1 MNMGKN
7 MLSWPDTRLRTK
19 CWYFLLALLLTI
31 PAVGAATETHPNE
44 NPPNVPLA
52 SAEQI
57 AEAERAF
64 DEWISAYQ
72 EKDYGT
78 QWRLIH
84 PRIRTWYDKKR
95 WRNAMK
101 LSQRKGGELI
111 AVKKDRLEAIP
122 AGEIPC
128 TEMGHCYRK
137 DMQTVVIITTIEYG
151 KPPSPVQEYAIM
163 ANSDEGWRW
172 GGGTILKLPM
182 GETVVILNRRDERII
197 GTQ

>member
-1 MNMGKN
+1 
-7 MLSWPDTRLRTK
+7 MLPWPETHLRK
-19 CWYFLLALLLTI
+19 KRSYCLLALLLTM
-31 PAVGAATETHPNE
+31 PAVLAASEA
-44 NPPNVPLA
+44 NPKESPSRVPLA

-57 AEAERAF
+57 VEAERIF
-64 DEWISAYQ
+64 DEWVSAYQ
-72 EKDYGT
+72 AKDYGA

-101 LSQRKGGELI
+101 LSQRKGGELMVI
-111 AVKKDRLEAIP
+111 KKDRIEAIP
-122 AGEIPC
+122 AEEIPC

-151 KPPSPVQEYAIM
+151 EPPSPVQEYAIM

-182 GETVVILNRRDERII
+182 GETVVILNRRDERNI
-197 GTQ
+197 GSQ

>member
-1 MNMGKN
+1 M
-7 MLSWPDTRLRTK
+7 
-19 CWYFLLALLLTI
+19 CWYSLLGLLLTM
-31 PAVGAATETHPNE
+31 PAVHAGSEANPKETPSRV
-44 NPPNVPLA
+44 PPA

-57 AEAERAF
+57 AEAEGVF
-64 DEWISAYQ
+64 DEWILAYQ
-72 EKDYGT
+72 AKDYGA

-95 WRNAMK
+95 WRNAMQ
-101 LSQRKGGELI
+101 LSQRKGGELVVI
-111 AVKKDRLEAIP
+111 KKDRIEAIP
-122 AGEIPC
+122 TEEIPC

-137 DMQTVVIITTIEYG
+137 DMQTVVIVTTIDYG

-197 GTQ
+197 GSQ

>member
-1 MNMGKN
+1 MGKN
-7 MLSWPDTRLRTK
+7 TLSLSANRLRTK
-19 CWYFLLALLLTI
+19 CWYSLLALLLTT
-31 PAVGAATETHPNE
+31 PAVCTATETHSNE
-44 NPPNVPLA
+44 NPSNVPLA

-57 AEAERAF
+57 ANAERAF

-72 EKDYGT
+72 EKDYGA

-101 LSQRKGGELI
+101 LSKRKGGELI
-111 AVKKDRLEAIP
+111 TIKKDRLEAIP

-182 GETVVILNRRDERII
+182 GETVVILNRRDERLI
-197 GTQ
+197 GSQ